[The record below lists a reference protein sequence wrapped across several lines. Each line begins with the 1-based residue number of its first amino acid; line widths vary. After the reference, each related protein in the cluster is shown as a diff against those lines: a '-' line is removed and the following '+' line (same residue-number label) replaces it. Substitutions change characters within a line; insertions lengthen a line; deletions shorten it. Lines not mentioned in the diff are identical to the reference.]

1 MAATYFSYFIISFM
15 IFFSGN
21 MGGNK
26 LKQRD
31 STNPKSNPVSQL
43 NVNERILKECHQLY
57 MDPENGL
64 VEVRLF
70 LQILLGKIGVCI
82 SCD

>member
-1 MAATYFSYFIISFM
+1 
-15 IFFSGN
+15 

-64 VEVRLF
+64 VEIASNLD
-70 LQILLGKIGVCI
+70 LKLLAPRKKITIMLIGKHLAGKSSFINW
-82 SCD
+82 

>member
-1 MAATYFSYFIISFM
+1 
-15 IFFSGN
+15 

-70 LQILLGKIGVCI
+70 LQILLGKVGVCI
-82 SCD
+82 SWD

>member
-1 MAATYFSYFIISFM
+1 
-15 IFFSGN
+15 

-31 STNPKSNPVSQL
+31 STNPKSNPVSL

-64 VEVRLF
+64 VEVKF
-70 LQILLGKIGVCI
+70 LKNVSNLERDKVCAK
-82 SCD
+82 